1 MADDRN
7 RWLIEKA
14 ELQEQPFRSDVPVVG
29 PLIARVR
36 EAWNSVATR
45 WYVRALVQ
53 QQSRFNRLVAERLAE
68 QDERLLEQDG
78 EQTALVHDLA
88 ELSAQ
93 LAQANRLLSSIEQR
107 LARLEARTGEQQDEG
122 HQP

>member
-1 MADDRN
+1 LADDRN

-14 ELQEQPFRSDVPVVG
+14 ELQEQPFRSDAPLVG

-53 QQSRFNRLVAERLAE
+53 QQNQFNRLVAQRLAE
-68 QDERLLEQDG
+68 QDERLIEQDR
-78 EQTALVHDLA
+78 EQTQLIHDLA
-88 ELSAQ
+88 ELTAQ
-93 LAQANRLLSSIEQR
+93 LAQANRLLSSIDQR
-107 LARLEARTGEQQDEG
+107 LGRLEAQADKRDES
-122 HQP
+122 